1 MRTGV
6 RSIDR
11 DISNSR
17 QERSAHPIDDTDGQ
31 RTVADASASIILR
44 RNKAFLDRHAT
55 VESIRGA
62 PVRIEMTPIASAS
75 RPFSQDLPLNQV
87 SGMGMESPFVA
98 HTGGMEAFACR
109 LEIAHA
115 LSRNPP
121 RETWRSSDR
130 LRTATAAR
138 PSHAA
143 SAARSACPRLRYAP
157 ASRTAKRVAAAI

>member
-1 MRTGV
+1 
-6 RSIDR
+6 
-11 DISNSR
+11 
-17 QERSAHPIDDTDGQ
+17 
-31 RTVADASASIILR
+31 
-44 RNKAFLDRHAT
+44 
-55 VESIRGA
+55 
-62 PVRIEMTPIASAS
+62 MTPIASAS